1 MVYETLGLPNRENS
15 SVFIQ
20 TYLLGKNS
28 YNPERKR
35 PLVLVIP
42 GGSYNHF
49 GEREREPVAVRMNAL
64 GFHAAVLCYSI
75 APMRFPDALTDL
87 ANAVAL
93 IRKNAEEWGVDP
105 SKIILCGF
113 SAGGHL
119 AASLGAFWNS
129 SFLKDYVNHTS
140 EEIRP
145 NYLCLSYPV
154 ITADEKYCHEESIQ
168 NVIGSISKEAGE
180 KICKSL
186 GHTSMRDVVSIEKNV
201 TKDFPPSFIWHTL
214 QDEAVPAKNTLLLA
228 DALYEKGIDC
238 EYHLFNRGKHALSLA
253 NEESAKADGSHI
265 EKECAVWPE
274 LFINWLKPMIS

>member
-1 MVYETLGLPNRENS
+1 MVYETLGLPNRKNS
-15 SVFIQ
+15 SVFIK

-105 SKIILCGF
+105 SKIILCG
-113 SAGGHL
+113 
-119 AASLGAFWNS
+119 
-129 SFLKDYVNHTS
+129 
-140 EEIRP
+140 
-145 NYLCLSYPV
+145 
-154 ITADEKYCHEESIQ
+154 
-168 NVIGSISKEAGE
+168 
-180 KICKSL
+180 
-186 GHTSMRDVVSIEKNV
+186 
-201 TKDFPPSFIWHTL
+201 
-214 QDEAVPAKNTLLLA
+214 
-228 DALYEKGIDC
+228 
-238 EYHLFNRGKHALSLA
+238 
-253 NEESAKADGSHI
+253 
-265 EKECAVWPE
+265 
-274 LFINWLKPMIS
+274 